1 MSNENI
7 IIPVD
12 QVLPNK
18 IPIISLQGK
27 PIFPGVFSPVMLTQA
42 QDLDAVSFSNEHANK
57 NLGFIL
63 SKEHSERP
71 PEANDLYETG
81 TVAKIIK
88 KINLPDGGINIFVS
102 TIKRFTVRRFIPPLE
117 KGHVLCAIVDY
128 IQEKEDTNKEEINA
142 LTRALISEMKQ
153 ISENNPLFTEEVR
166 LNMVNIDQPGHI
178 ADFIT
183 SILNIDRV
191 SQQEILETFDVYKR
205 MEKVLVHIKKEQEV
219 LRIQKR
225 IQSQINEKIEKNRRE
240 FFLREQLKEIQNEL
254 KIPQDGKSSELLTF
268 QEKIEKLN
276 LSKELYEQV
285 ASELEKFSML
295 ETNNPEYTIQRNY
308 LDLIANLP
316 WNTSPPKMP
325 SLKRAVT
332 ILNRD
337 HYGLE
342 DVKER
347 ITEFLA
353 VKIKKNDSRGSIL
366 CLLGPPGVG
375 KTSVGRSVATA
386 LDRPFYR
393 FSVGG
398 MRDEAEIK
406 GHRRTYIGAM
416 PGKILQ
422 GLKLCKSKHAVFMI
436 DEIDKLGMSYQ
447 GDPSSALL
455 EVLDPEQ
462 NSEFRDHYLDLP
474 FDLSQV
480 IFIATANT
488 ADSIPGPLL
497 DRMEVIRLAGYVEPE
512 KVQIAKKYLI
522 PKTLGENG
530 LNKNDVTYSTDALK
544 TIASYYAREAGV
556 RTFEKLLNRI
566 HRKIV
571 HKEISQS
578 TDLPIHI
585 DADSLTTYLGKPY
598 FSLETKTNIERS
610 GIAIGLA
617 WTAFG
622 GEVLTIEALRF
633 AGTGGVTLTGQ
644 LGDVMKESATIALSY
659 IKSIADRYSIPVD
672 VFRHY
677 TIHLHIPAG
686 ATPKDGPSAGI
697 TMATAL
703 LSLLRNKKIKRSYAM
718 TGELSLTGAVLPIG
732 GLREKIIA
740 AKRYHI
746 RHIIAPKKNEHDI
759 EELHERVKK
768 GVNIHFVETID
779 EVFDLVF

>member
-27 PIFPGVFSPVMLTQA
+27 PIFPGVFSPVMLTQS
-42 QDLDAVSFSNEHANK
+42 QDLDAVSFAYEQANSH
-57 NLGFIL
+57 LGFIL
-63 SKEHSERP
+63 TKEFSQQP

-81 TVAKIIK
+81 TVAKIVK
-88 KINLPDGGINIFVS
+88 KINLPDGGINIFIS

-117 KGHVLCAIVDY
+117 KNHVLCAIVDY
-128 IQEKEDTNKEEINA
+128 VTEKEENSEEINA
-142 LTRALISEMKQ
+142 LTRALISEMKL
-153 ISENNPLFTEEVR
+153 ISEDNPLFTEEVR
-166 LNMVNIDQPGHI
+166 LNMVNIDKPGRI

-183 SILNIDRV
+183 SILNIDREN
-191 SQQEILETFDVYKR
+191 QQEILETFNIYER
-205 MEKVLVHIKKEQEV
+205 MEKVLIHIKKEQEL

-225 IQSQINEKIEKNRRE
+225 IQAQINEKIEKNRRE
-240 FFLREQLKEIQNEL
+240 FFLREQLKEIQTEL
-254 KIPQDGKSSELLTF
+254 GIPQDGKSSEILKLH
-268 QEKIEKLN
+268 EKIQKLN
-276 LSKELYEQV
+276 LPKDVLEQV
-285 ASELEKFSML
+285 ESELEKFSML

-308 LDLIANLP
+308 LDLIVNLP
-316 WNTSPPKMP
+316 WNSKLPKIP
-325 SLKRAVT
+325 TLKRAT
-332 ILNRD
+332 AILNRD

-347 ITEFLA
+347 IIEFLA
-353 VKIKKNDSRGSIL
+353 VKIKKDDSRGSIL

-375 KTSVGRSVATA
+375 KTSVGKSIAA
-386 LDRPFYR
+386 SLGRPFYR

-422 GLKLCKSKHAVFMI
+422 GLKLCKSSYAVFMI
-436 DEIDKLGMSYQ
+436 DEIDKLGMSFQ

-474 FDLSQV
+474 FDLSRV

-488 ADSIPGPLL
+488 ADTIPGPLL

-512 KVQIAKKYLI
+512 KVQIAKKYLV
-522 PKTLGENG
+522 PKTLKENG
-530 LNKNDVTYSTDALK
+530 LEKADVTYSTAALK
-544 TIASYYAREAGV
+544 TIASQYAREAGV
-556 RTFEKLLNRI
+556 RTFEKLLNRV

-571 HKEISQS
+571 YSVVSES
-578 TDLPIHI
+578 TALPIHI
-585 DADSLTTYLGKPY
+585 DTPNLNEYLGKPF
-598 FSLETKTNIERS
+598 FSIDTKTHIDQP
-610 GIAIGLA
+610 GIAVGLA

-622 GEVLTIEALRF
+622 GEVLSIEALRF
-633 AGTGGVTLTGQ
+633 TGNGGIKLTGQ
-644 LGDVMKESATIALSY
+644 LGDVMKESANIALSY
-659 IKSIADRYSIPVD
+659 VKSIADQFSIPPD
-672 VFRHY
+672 VFNHY

-697 TMATAL
+697 TMTTAL
-703 LSLLRNKKIKRSYAM
+703 LSLLINKKIKQSYAM

-740 AKRYHI
+740 AKRYGIKHV
-746 RHIIAPKKNEHDI
+746 IAPKKNEHDVD
-759 EELHERVKK
+759 ELHERVKK
-768 GVNIHFVETID
+768 GVTIHFVETMD
-779 EVFDLVF
+779 EVLNLVL